1 MSKII
6 RVSSETYDQIEN
18 IQSILGTTKQD
29 IVKKAVARLTKE
41 LFLEQMDVAFKKLK
55 ENKEDW
61 KQELEE
67 REEWQS
73 LHDGL
78 RDE

>member
-1 MSKII
+1 MSKMI
-6 RVSSETYDQIEN
+6 RISSETYDQIEN

-29 IVKKAVARLTKE
+29 IVKKAIARLNKE

-55 ENKEDW
+55 KNKEAW
-61 KQELEE
+61 KEELKE
-67 REEWQS
+67 RQEWQS
-73 LHDGL
+73 LNDGL